1 MELAGGTAY
10 QPEDVALMRTVLD
23 EATTILP
30 VHQRTPAM
38 KALREF
44 LHRQPKAFRAK
55 IFEPLAF
62 LLPLRADRQI
72 VAPDVAPAS
81 GSSVT

>member
-38 KALREF
+38 KAKLASRI
-44 LHRQPKAFRAK
+44 LASAAKGVPRQD
-55 IFEPLAF
+55 L
-62 LLPLRADRQI
+62 
-72 VAPDVAPAS
+72 
-81 GSSVT
+81 